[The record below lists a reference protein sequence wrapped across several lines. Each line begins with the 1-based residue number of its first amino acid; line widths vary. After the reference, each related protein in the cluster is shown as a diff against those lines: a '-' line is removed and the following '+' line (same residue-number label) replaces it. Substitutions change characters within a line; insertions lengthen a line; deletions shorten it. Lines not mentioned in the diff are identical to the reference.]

1 MCYYTV
7 MVIVNAHLPPETLR
21 RLENLT
27 GTVVAAPEAKG
38 LPPALS
44 AHPDMLMHLSPEGLI
59 CAPGICAE
67 LNAAGVPVKA
77 GEADPQA
84 GYPRDIRFN
93 CFCLNSA
100 LICNEA
106 HTDGA
111 VLAFYRERGMR
122 VIDCRQGYASCSAL
136 RLPGGVITADARVAE
151 ACEKAGTEVLRITPG
166 GIRLDGYDY
175 GFIGGCGGMT
185 GGKLA
190 LFGDP
195 ATHPDGARVV
205 AFAEAR
211 GIEIVPLCGGVLTDY
226 GGLIE
231 I

>member
-1 MCYYTV
+1 
-7 MVIVNAHLPPETLR
+7 MVIVNKHLPPEIIR
-21 RLENLT
+21 RLEKLAD
-27 GTVVAAPEAKG
+27 TVLAVPEAKG
-38 LPPALS
+38 LPPALA
-44 AHPDMLMHLSPEGLI
+44 AHPDMLIHASPEGLI
-59 CAPGICAE
+59 CAPETAAA
-67 LNAAGVPVKA
+67 LNAAGIPA
-77 GEADPQA
+77 TGGEADPRA
-84 GYPRDIRFN
+84 GYPQDIRFN
-93 CFCLNSA
+93 CFGLNGA

-111 VLAFYRERGMR
+111 VLAFYRSRGMR

-136 RLPGGVITADARVAE
+136 RLPGGVVTADTRVAA
-151 ACEKAGTEVLRITPG
+151 ACEEAGAEMLRIAPG
-166 GIRLDGYDY
+166 GIRLEGYDY
-175 GFIGGCGGMT
+175 GFIGGCGGMV

-195 ATHPDGARVV
+195 ATHPDGSLIA

-211 GIEIVPLCGGVLTDY
+211 GVEVVPLCGGILTDY